1 LRAFEAFLRGLTRHP
16 GKSEC
21 PFAAQ
26 CYSEAAKEKAR
37 NADVVI
43 TNTAMLMTDL
53 VVRKA
58 TQGYGSLLGTYEAV
72 IIDEAHE
79 VEEWATNALSGGLNP
94 KGLTRLASEA
104 QTFASNQGTNISEYS
119 AEVERATKA
128 VWTLLSLAGATE
140 REPKR
145 LTRSWFLEN
154 SEPFAVLIES
164 LKALANEVEGVTVQR
179 GDEKKQKSRQ
189 ALLVTRAY
197 NAASRVESV
206 LFDGDDETV
215 RWTEIE
221 RNARFGDTTHLKV
234 SPIHV
239 GAFLEETLWSQ
250 VPVALISATLSVG
263 GSFKYISDRLGL
275 ANPSTINVGTPFDY
289 QTQARLFLPGA
300 KMPSPKERGAWQAYA
315 NATTLDL
322 VRKAG
327 GGALLLFTSRS
338 AMRDAY
344 AALSYEFEQY
354 GITTLMQGQDGSNK
368 EIAER
373 FKADEHSVL
382 FALKSFMT
390 GFDAAGDTC
399 RLVVIDKLAFP
410 VPTEPVFAARA
421 QQVKARGGSDFSDLS
436 IPSMTLTMVQ
446 AFGRLIRSKKDRG
459 VVAILDSRLT
469 STAWG
474 QKIVKTLPDAP
485 VIMSTDEAAAFY
497 GEG

>member
-1 LRAFEAFLRGLTRHP
+1 
-16 GKSEC
+16 
-21 PFAAQ
+21 
-26 CYSEAAKEKAR
+26 
-37 NADVVI
+37 
-43 TNTAMLMTDL
+43 
-53 VVRKA
+53 
-58 TQGYGSLLGTYEAV
+58 
-72 IIDEAHE
+72 
-79 VEEWATNALSGGLNP
+79 
-94 KGLTRLASEA
+94 
-104 QTFASNQGTNISEYS
+104 
-119 AEVERATKA
+119 
-128 VWTLLSLAGATE
+128 
-140 REPKR
+140 
-145 LTRSWFLEN
+145 
-154 SEPFAVLIES
+154 VLIES